1 MKRPAKRP
9 AAAISSKRPAC
20 VQPPAE
26 QVRDLSGFPEPN
38 DWASLL
44 PQVSVHRPLVVSMP
58 CVGIDGCG
66 YALDS
71 MGVSYSAV
79 NEYDLESRYEA
90 HLRSHLGASCELH
103 LGQVEGDLT
112 QHLCSRGLPCDLLV
126 SGPPCPPWAGNGN
139 KGGAE
144 DARADVF
151 VSVLK
156 YCVHMA
162 TMGSLHAVVLE
173 NVRDILEKTQKGK
186 GPSFMDAVLEALR
199 MAVPQFDWQ
208 VAVLRAQ
215 DFRLPQK
222 RTRVFLRGL
231 RRCFGE
237 VPAPL
242 APMGELP
249 LEAFLKPNL
258 PPVNRASVTAC
269 IRRNLK
275 DAERE
280 LLQKWDSGELSAKDI
295 ICFPA
300 DRAGGKTYAR
310 VYQKNMVPTLTT
322 SGMYLFLVSVGCLR
336 KPDNKRRYFRF
347 LDSTERLTLQ
357 GFRKD
362 VLASS
367 PDCLRRKASGNAYPV
382 PLVAAV
388 LAPMLQQLSRP
399 ELQSELDRAPDK
411 SSVKAALAARRFEE
425 ALVSKST
432 AACNRDVQAT
442 HMQQQPKRASQT
454 SSAAASR
461 PQPKKRRANACIK
474 SSSSS

>member
-9 AAAISSKRPAC
+9 AAATSSKRPAC
-20 VQPPAE
+20 AQQPAE
-26 QVRDLSGFPEPN
+26 QARDLDGFPEPN
-38 DWASLL
+38 DWAALL

-66 YALDS
+66 YALS
-71 MGVSYSAV
+71 AMGVSYSAV
-79 NEYDLESRYEA
+79 NVYDLESRYET
-90 HLRSHLGASCELH
+90 HLRNHLGASCELH

-112 QHLCSRGLPCDLLV
+112 KHLYSRGLPCDMLV
-126 SGPPCPPWAGNGN
+126 SGPPCPPWAGNGL
-139 KGGAE
+139 KGGAQ

-151 VSVLK
+151 VTVLK

-162 TMGSLHAVVLE
+162 TMGSLHAVVVE
-173 NVRDILEKTQKGK
+173 NVSGILEKTQQGQAS
-186 GPSFMDAVLEALR
+186 SFMDVVLEGLR
-199 MAVPQFDWQ
+199 KAVPQFDWQ

-242 APMGELP
+242 PPMGEMP

-269 IRRNLK
+269 IRHNLK

-280 LLQKWDSGELSAKDI
+280 LLKKWDSGELSAKDI
-295 ICFPA
+295 VCFPA
-300 DRAGGKTYAR
+300 DRASGKTYAR

-336 KPDNKRRYFRF
+336 KPDDKRRYFRF

-357 GFRKD
+357 GFKKD

-388 LAPMLQQLSRP
+388 LAPMLLQLSRP
-399 ELQSELDRAPDK
+399 ELQSELDRCPDK
-411 SSVKAALAARRFEE
+411 SSAEKAALTACRFEK
-425 ALVSKST
+425 ALVSATT
-432 AACNRDVQAT
+432 ASCNRDLHAT
-442 HMQQQPKRASQT
+442 HMQQQRKRSSQT
-454 SSAAASR
+454 SSAAALP
-461 PQPKKRRANACIK
+461 PQPKKRREWIK